1 MRFWMTMKGC
11 WTNTFKRTKHR
22 QADWIPPSSNV
33 DLSFQRLV
41 TRQVHSLRNLL
52 SPWILGTNRLKCTMY
67 QRCPKTIAPLWA
79 HQGHETHPASQTAR
93 FASHLVVSLYNF
105 EIVKMVSSFLGNVI
119 NTIKTINTISTINV
133 QECPGMS
140 RNLKPKTLQT
150 LQDFLDEFWVSDC
163 RDIGGGRNALESN
176 IPFLHGHAP
185 P

>member
-67 QRCPKTIAPLWA
+67 QTCPKTIAPLWA

-133 QECPGMS
+133 QECPGIWSLRHCRHCRTSSMS
-140 RNLKPKTLQT
+140 
-150 LQDFLDEFWVSDC
+150 S
-163 RDIGGGRNALESN
+163 ESRTAVTSEEVAMPWSP
-176 IPFLHGHAP
+176 IFPFCTDTPLLSTD
-185 P
+185 